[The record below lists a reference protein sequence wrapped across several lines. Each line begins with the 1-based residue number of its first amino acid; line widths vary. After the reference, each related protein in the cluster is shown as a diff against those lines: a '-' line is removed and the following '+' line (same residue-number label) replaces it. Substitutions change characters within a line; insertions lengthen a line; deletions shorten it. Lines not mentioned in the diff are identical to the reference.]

1 LQCNFQFYWAFLVL
15 SKQNEERA
23 PWKKLHQEEQSQESA
38 QTIKLQA
45 LANAENQ
52 WIKDV
57 KAKIY
62 EVRTHG
68 RSIADSRLM
77 DRSCES
83 IVFCPWSQ
91 STDCLDQ
98 RPGMARPT
106 LSS

>member
-1 LQCNFQFYWAFLVL
+1 MEAMH
-15 SKQNEERA
+15 
-23 PWKKLHQEEQSQESA
+23 KLHQEEQSQESA

>member
-1 LQCNFQFYWAFLVL
+1 MEAM
-15 SKQNEERA
+15 R
-23 PWKKLHQEEQSQESA
+23 KLHQEEQSQESP

-77 DRSCES
+77 D
-83 IVFCPWSQ
+83 
-91 STDCLDQ
+91 
-98 RPGMARPT
+98 
-106 LSS
+106 